1 MVSLIQMMSKAH
13 YVQLIGDY
21 FMKEF
26 LKKYGSRKF
35 LLTLFTNVLGIATI
49 LSGYGGKIGLIAS
62 ITAIVVTTAIYI
74 TNERKID
81 VEAVT
86 KIIKLSIDDYEKIK
100 KLIDEYNEKENQEKN
115 EKQPNDNQTDKEN
128 KVE

>member
-1 MVSLIQMMSKAH
+1 
-13 YVQLIGDY
+13 
-21 FMKEF
+21 MKDIIN
-26 LKKYGSRKF
+26 KYGSRKF

-100 KLIDEYNEKENQEKN
+100 KLIDEYNVKENQEKN

>member
-1 MVSLIQMMSKAH
+1 
-13 YVQLIGDY
+13 
-21 FMKEF
+21 MKDIK
-26 LKKYGSRKF
+26 KKYGSRKF

-81 VEAVT
+81 VEAVA